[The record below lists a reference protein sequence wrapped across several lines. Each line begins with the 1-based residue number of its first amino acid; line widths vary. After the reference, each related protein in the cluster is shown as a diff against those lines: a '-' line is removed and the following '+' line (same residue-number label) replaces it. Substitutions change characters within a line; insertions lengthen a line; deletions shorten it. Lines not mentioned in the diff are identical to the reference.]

1 MPAVEALGLVGSFGT
16 LCATREGDGSTAWW
30 RRGIEARL
38 VDLGL
43 VGARDVDYVGR
54 PLLVTRNDPLTGL
67 LNGSVGVVV
76 ARGADRVAVFDVGV
90 FELSSVPRAETVW
103 ALTIHKSQGSEYDE
117 VVVSLPRAESL
128 ILTREL
134 LYTAVTRSRGAVTVL
149 APPGSLDTA
158 LRRRVARASGL
169 AARLA
174 RSDAL

>member
-1 MPAVEALGLVGSFGT
+1 SFGT

-103 ALTIHKSQGSEYDE
+103 ALTIHKSQG
-117 VVVSLPRAESL
+117 
-128 ILTREL
+128 
-134 LYTAVTRSRGAVTVL
+134 
-149 APPGSLDTA
+149 
-158 LRRRVARASGL
+158 
-169 AARLA
+169 
-174 RSDAL
+174 